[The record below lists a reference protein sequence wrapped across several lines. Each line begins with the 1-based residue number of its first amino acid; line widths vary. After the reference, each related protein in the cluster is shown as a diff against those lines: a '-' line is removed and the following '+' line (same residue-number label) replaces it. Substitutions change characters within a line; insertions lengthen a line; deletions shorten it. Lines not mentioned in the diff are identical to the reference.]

1 MGPNIMTPP
10 VSALPVEAPTAFLG
24 VTQSATG
31 RIWLDRLDPRGSAQ
45 ALAIVQRHQLPEMLA
60 RVLAGRGVDNDTVE
74 DFLDPTIRK
83 LMPDPYTV
91 TQMEVAA
98 TRIADA
104 ATRREKVAIFGDY
117 DVDGATSAALLAWH
131 LRHCGLD
138 PLIHI
143 PDRIFEG
150 YGPNVDAVRAL
161 AAKGA
166 TLLVTVDC
174 GTTSL
179 EALAE
184 AKRLGMS
191 VVVIDHHQCGDELP
205 IVDALVNPN
214 RPDDLSGLGHLAA
227 VGLVFVTL
235 VAVNRE
241 LRRRGFW
248 SSEMPEPDLLGM
260 LHHVALGTVADVA
273 PLTGLNRA
281 FVAKGLIALRRRD
294 HVGHTALMDVA
305 RLNGPPE
312 AWHLGFML
320 GPRINAGGRI
330 GCADLGVRLLLEGD
344 VSEAARIAA
353 ELDRLNTERRAIEQ
367 VAEAQAEAEALAS
380 LGLEDKGAVIVT
392 ASEGWHPGVV
402 GLVASRLKEKFSRP
416 AFAIALEPG
425 GIGTGSGRSISGVDL
440 GKAVRQAVAD
450 GILIKGG
457 GHAMAAGITLRKER
471 LAEFRAYVEAALAN
485 DVAQS
490 RHAHELFVDG
500 AVSARAVTPELV
512 ATLNRAGP
520 FGSANPEPVIALP
533 SHQLV
538 YADEVANAHLRVRF
552 KSGDGAIVNGIAF
565 RAVGQKLGQALKEN
579 RGQLLHVA
587 GSLAVDRWQ
596 GSERVQLR
604 VIDVAVPSAGPAVI
618 R

>member
-1 MGPNIMTPP
+1 MTPP
-10 VSALPVEAPTAFLG
+10 ATALPVEAPQAFLG
-24 VTQSATG
+24 VARSLTDKLW
-31 RIWLDRLDPRGSAQ
+31 RDRLDARGAAQ
-45 ALAIVQRHQLPEMLA
+45 ALAIVQRHQLPELLA
-60 RVLAGRGVDNDTVE
+60 RVLAGRGIDIDAVP

-83 LMPDPYTV
+83 LLPDPFTV
-91 TQMEVAA
+91 TEMEAA
-98 TRIADA
+98 AKRIADA
-104 ATRREKVAIFGDY
+104 AARGEKVAIFGDY

-150 YGPNVDAVRAL
+150 YGPNTEAVRAL

-174 GTTSL
+174 GTTSI
-179 EALAE
+179 EPLAE
-184 AKRLGMS
+184 AKRAGMS
-191 VVVIDHHQCGDELP
+191 VVVIDHHQCGLDLP
-205 IVDALVNPN
+205 EVDALVNPN

-227 VGLVFVTL
+227 VGLVLVTL

-241 LRRRGFW
+241 LRQRGFW
-248 SSEMPEPDLLGM
+248 TSEMPEPDLLGM

-273 PLTGLNRA
+273 PLIGLNRA

-320 GPRINAGGRI
+320 GPRVNAGGRI
-330 GCADLGVRLLLEGD
+330 GRADLGVRLLLEGD
-344 VSEAARIAA
+344 SVEAARIAA
-353 ELDRLNTERRAIEQ
+353 ELDRLNSERRVIEQ
-367 VAEAQAEAEALAS
+367 AAEAQAEAEALAS
-380 LGLEDKGAVIVT
+380 IGLEDKLAVIVT

-425 GIGTGSGRSISGVDL
+425 GIGTGSGRSIAGVDL

-450 GILIKGG
+450 GILLKGG
-457 GHAMAAGITLRKER
+457 GHAMAAGVTLRKEK
-471 LAEFRAYVEAALAN
+471 LAEFRAYLENALAR
-485 DVAQS
+485 DVAEA
-490 RHAHELFVDG
+490 RHVNELYIDG
-500 AVSARAVTPELV
+500 AVSARAVTPELA
-512 ATLNRAGP
+512 ATLNCAGP
-520 FGSANPEPVIALP
+520 FGSGNPEPVLALP
-533 SHQLV
+533 AHQLV
-538 YADEVANAHLRVRF
+538 FADEVGQAHLRLRF

-565 RAVGQKLGQALKEN
+565 RSVGQKLGNALLAN
-579 RGQLLHVA
+579 RGQQLHVA
-587 GSLAVDRWQ
+587 GSLSVDRYQ
-596 GSERVQLR
+596 GAERVQFR
-604 VIDVAVPSAGPAVI
+604 VVDVALPDQGPSVI